1 MRCRSGFRRQGT
13 GSRAWRRLDLV
24 LWRVSRNVALAD
36 AGWSSSV
43 ARRAHNPEVAG
54 SNPAPAT
61 DRVSEDE
68 GPGEIRA
75 LRRVRLQHWRVSA
88 RQARLVLE
96 APTDGA
102 SRGWRGP
109 RGGDGE
115 DPRPGDAPDRA
126 RQPRRTALRGD
137 HHRC

>member
-24 LWRVSRNVALAD
+24 LREVSRNVALAD

-61 DRVSEDE
+61 DRVSDTK
-68 GPGEIRA
+68 GPREIWGPSSFSGRS
-75 LRRVRLQHWRVSA
+75 HWRNDLPSREA
-88 RQARLVLE
+88 GPE
-96 APTDGA
+96 AP
-102 SRGWRGP
+102 
-109 RGGDGE
+109 
-115 DPRPGDAPDRA
+115 RPVAPA
-126 RQPRRTALRGD
+126 EG
-137 HHRC
+137 